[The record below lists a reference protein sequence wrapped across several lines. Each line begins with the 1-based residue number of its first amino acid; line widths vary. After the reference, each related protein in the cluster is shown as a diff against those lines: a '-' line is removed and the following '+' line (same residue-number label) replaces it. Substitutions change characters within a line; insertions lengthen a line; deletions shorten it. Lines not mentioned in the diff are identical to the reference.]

1 MDPLMIA
8 NLPQQA
14 KSLMSPIDGP
24 EQQLMAE
31 VPPKPDF
38 LNVGD
43 EVVFRYQ
50 SIHFFAKD

>member
-1 MDPLMIA
+1 MKA

-24 EQQLMAE
+24 EHHLGAE

-50 SIHFFAKD
+50 SIQFFAKDRN

>member
-1 MDPLMIA
+1 MKA

-24 EQQLMAE
+24 EHHLGAE

-38 LNVGD
+38 FNVGD

-50 SIHFFAKD
+50 SIQFFAKDRN

>member
-1 MDPLMIA
+1 MKA

-24 EQQLMAE
+24 EHHLGAE
-31 VPPKPDF
+31 VPRKPDHF
-38 LNVGD
+38 NVGD

-50 SIHFFAKD
+50 SLQLLAKDRN

>member
-1 MDPLMIA
+1 MKV

-24 EQQLMAE
+24 EHHLGAE
-31 VPPKPDF
+31 VSPKPDF
-38 LNVGD
+38 FYVGD

-50 SIHFFAKD
+50 DIQFFAKDRN